1 MFGLAHAIIPGSSK
15 LIQSSSGAQSTLVT
29 ICFCSTTNT
38 PFSIDTLKE
47 LLSRS
52 RIQHLGLLITC
63 SAPAR
68 ISAAETE
75 SLGLVRSHDELSSP
89 SVDQKNGSW

>member
-1 MFGLAHAIIPGSSK
+1 MFGLARAIIPGSSK
-15 LIQSSSGAQSTLVT
+15 IIQSSSGAQSTLVT

-38 PFSIDTLKE
+38 PFHTLKE
-47 LLSRS
+47 VLSRS